1 MIKKLNFDK
10 FEEYRRVSSDKL
22 DDCLIRI
29 KDILKRYEPTFEQIN
44 VDNKIMTEKTNK
56 IEITMV
62 IF

>member
-1 MIKKLNFDK
+1 MVKRLSIEK
-10 FEEYRRVSSDKL
+10 FEEYKRGSNSKL
-22 DDCLIRI
+22 DDCLTRI